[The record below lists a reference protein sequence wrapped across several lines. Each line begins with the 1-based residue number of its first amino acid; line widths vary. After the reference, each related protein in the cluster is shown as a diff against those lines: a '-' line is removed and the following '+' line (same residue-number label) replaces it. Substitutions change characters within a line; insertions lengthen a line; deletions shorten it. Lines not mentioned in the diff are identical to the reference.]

1 MFSLEFAASAR
12 LGASDFT
19 RERALPL
26 PQLIG
31 LLLNL
36 RKGTLQDELDGFW
49 AVLTGAPLARGVSA
63 SALCQAR
70 QKLNPLALCGLNERL
85 VRAFAQAFALR
96 RWHGWRLL
104 ATDGSTLR
112 LPPTPDVSAS
122 FGAPPPGSA
131 VPLGRL
137 SLLYDVLNE
146 VVVDAELAAYEVGE
160 RVLAGEHLAATEA
173 RDLLLYDR
181 GYPAFWLFALHRQE
195 QRQFC
200 ARLPLGFSTEVV
212 EFLASGARSAAVTF
226 TPTSEA
232 RAQCCTYGLA
242 SDPITLRLV
251 RVTLENRQSEVLA
264 TSLLEETLWP
274 TAWFKDLYHRRWG
287 VEEGY
292 KRAKCRGEL
301 ENFSGRSAR
310 VVLQD
315 VYAKL
320 FTLNLTAIC
329 AWVAQAIAERLHQ
342 HRRRSYRVNFAHAL
356 SKMKDSVV
364 RLLLGPEGASVLTLL
379 VLAMATAV
387 EALRPK
393 RTFPRKLKP
402 AKLHGFHPNYK
413 RCR

>member
-1 MFSLEFAASAR
+1 
-12 LGASDFT
+12 
-19 RERALPL
+19 
-26 PQLIG
+26 
-31 LLLNL
+31 
-36 RKGTLQDELDGFW
+36 
-49 AVLTGAPLARGVSA
+49 VSA

-70 QKLNPLALCGLNERL
+70 QKLNPLALWGLNERL
-85 VRAFAQAFALR
+85 VRTFARAFALR

-112 LPPTPDVSAS
+112 LPHTPDVSAT

-146 VVVDAELAAYEVGE
+146 LVVDAELAAYEVGE
-160 RVLAGEHLAATEA
+160 RVLAGEHLAATDA

-212 EFLASGARSAAVTF
+212 EFLASGARSTTVTF
-226 TPTSEA
+226 TPGSEA
-232 RAQCCTYGLA
+232 QAQCRAYGLA
-242 SDPITLRLV
+242 GEPITLRLV
-251 RVTLENRQSEVLA
+251 RVTLQNGQTEVLA
-264 TSLLEETLWP
+264 TSLLNETAWP
-274 TAWFKDLYHRRWG
+274 TAWFKELYHRRWG

-292 KRAKCRGEL
+292 KRVKCRVEL
-301 ENFSGRSAR
+301 ENFSGRSAQ
-310 VVLQD
+310 VVRQD

-342 HRRRSYRVNFAHAL
+342 HRRRAYRVNFAHAL
-356 SKMKDSVV
+356 SRMKDSAV
-364 RLLLGPEGASVLTLL
+364 RLLLGPEGATVLTPL
-379 VLAMATAV
+379 VLAIATTV
-387 EALRPK
+387 EALRPD
-393 RTFPRKLKP
+393 RTFPRKIKP